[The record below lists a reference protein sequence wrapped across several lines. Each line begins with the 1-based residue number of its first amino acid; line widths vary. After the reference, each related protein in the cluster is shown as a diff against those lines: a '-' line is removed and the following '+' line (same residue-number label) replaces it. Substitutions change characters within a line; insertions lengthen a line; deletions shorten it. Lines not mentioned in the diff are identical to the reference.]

1 MFAYQLTN
9 EGNGPSLAE
18 IWHAVNAKRC
28 VPPVHNNRMWKCID
42 QFLNKEHPEYSI
54 PSVHGLSRLQIFP

>member
-42 QFLNKEHPEYSI
+42 RFLNKENSTAYLQGA
-54 PSVHGLSRLQIFP
+54 VLSTVSY